1 VFERFTNRCRKVM
14 ALANHE
20 SQRFNHEYIGA
31 EHILLGL
38 LKEGTGV
45 GFNVLKNLSD
55 DPIAVRRMVES
66 LIKHGD
72 EEVSMGKLPQT
83 PRAKKVIE
91 FAIEESRSLGHR
103 YVGTEHMLLGLL
115 LEGEGIAAIALTQF
129 GIKVEGAR
137 TEVRRLLES
146 GEPPTESTG
155 RLYQVQHQ
163 GESYWVEAPDLKAA
177 TAVWMR
183 HFGRLPSGE
192 EHRVEDPDAIEMVFE
207 GPVWR

>member
-1 VFERFTNRCRKVM
+1 MFERFTDRSRKVM

-20 SQRFNHEYIGA
+20 AQRFNNEYIGT

-45 GFNVLKNLSD
+45 GFNVLKNLGA
-55 DPIAVRRMVES
+55 DPIAVRRKVES

-72 EEVSMGKLPQT
+72 EEVSRGKLPQT

-91 FAIEESRSLGHR
+91 FAIKESRALGQN

-115 LEGEGIAAIALTQF
+115 QEGEGIAAIVLTQC

-137 TEVRRLLES
+137 KEVRRLLEA
-146 GEPPTESTG
+146 GEPPTGSTG
-155 RLYQVQHQ
+155 RLYHVQHL
-163 GESYWVEAPDLKAA
+163 GESFWVEAPDLKAA
-177 TAVWMR
+177 TAVWKR
-183 HFGRLPSGE
+183 HFGRVPSGD